1 MSTPVANPG
10 LQKAAI
16 LMVLLGEEAA
26 SHIYRNLPENDV
38 QRLTRR
44 IAELEHFKPETAI
57 AVLEEYH
64 QLSLTQSY
72 LAEGGPDYAQKLLVK
87 SFGEAGAQRLLDQ
100 VTSTMEQNA
109 VHLESLQEADPQQ
122 LAKFLEVE
130 HPQTIALILA
140 HLNARQAST
149 LLLRLP
155 EDVRAETIKRLA
167 QLRQFSPEVAQKVAL
182 ALNKHLESVGEQ
194 SRRAYAGFKG
204 AADLLN
210 QIEPI
215 KSKSILEIIEKDD
228 PKMALAIRNLMFTF
242 EDLLGVPEAGIRE
255 LLGQL
260 DKKTLA
266 LALRGATEELKNL
279 IFKSMSSR
287 AVDMLK
293 EDMEVLGAVRAKDV
307 NQAQHEIVEV
317 ARRLEA
323 EGKLVSERRIAGG
336 VCRLARPS
344 GSSSPEP
351 SPCSPMPMLAGFR
364 AARPIPASRARTK
377 AAVSRRRPSS
387 RGAKARNSNCA
398 PNSTRR
404 SPNIAPRSAALFRS
418 SPLERQNYYR
428 RIEGEVVELALAI
441 ARKILHREVQID
453 PHALA
458 GIVRVTLEKLDTG
471 HQGQSASSPQGS
483 DRLAAL
489 LCLPD

>member
-1 MSTPVANPG
+1 MPTLFSSPG

-26 SHIYRNLPENDV
+26 SHIYRHLPEIDV

-57 AVLEEYH
+57 SVLEEYH
-64 QLSLTQSY
+64 QLILTQGY
-72 LAEGGPDYAQKLLVK
+72 LAEGGPEFAQKVLIK
-87 SFGEAGAQRLLDQ
+87 AFGETGAKRLLDQ
-100 VTSTMEQNA
+100 VSSATEQNA

-140 HLNARQAST
+140 HLHSRQASA

-155 EDVRAETIKRLA
+155 EEIRGETVKRLA

-182 ALNKHLESVGEQ
+182 ALNKRLESLGEQ

-210 QIEPI
+210 QLEPI
-215 KSKSILEIIEKDD
+215 ASKGILENIEKDD

-266 LALRGATEELKNL
+266 LALRGANEELKNL
-279 IFKSMSSR
+279 VFKSMSSR

-307 NQAQHEIVEV
+307 HAAQREIVDV
-317 ARRLEA
+317 ARRLET
-323 EGKLVSERRIAGG
+323 EGKIIL
-336 VCRLARPS
+336 
-344 GSSSPEP
+344 
-351 SPCSPMPMLAGFR
+351 
-364 AARPIPASRARTK
+364 
-377 AAVSRRRPSS
+377 
-387 RGAKARNSNCA
+387 
-398 PNSTRR
+398 
-404 SPNIAPRSAALFRS
+404 SAES
-418 SPLERQNYYR
+418 QEEY
-428 RIEGEVVELALAI
+428 VV
-441 ARKILHREVQID
+441 
-453 PHALA
+453 
-458 GIVRVTLEKLDTG
+458 
-471 HQGQSASSPQGS
+471 
-483 DRLAAL
+483 
-489 LCLPD
+489 